1 MANQRVKPKNIKQ
14 GGKIAAPKLK
24 LAENKAQKSHL
35 YYLLFL
41 IALTLIVFF
50 PALSANFISLD
61 DYYYVRDNALIR
73 SLSAQ
78 NLKDIWGSP
87 FFANYQ
93 PLTIFLYAIEYN
105 LFQLNPH
112 AFHFINV
119 LIHLCNICLVYF
131 VILRIG
137 KKQLVAFITALLF
150 AIHPMHLES
159 VAWVAE
165 LKDVLYT
172 FFFLSATLYYLKY
185 VEVKKIGLFY
195 FLSLLMF
202 LLSIISK
209 GQAVILPV
217 ALILID
223 IFIGRKLNKNS
234 IIDKIPY
241 FILSI
246 IFGVVTYQVQK
257 GAGAMQGYEHIPF
270 TERILFASYGLMNYF
285 YKLIIPIHL
294 AIFYPY
300 PMSNNIITSTWVY
313 VSPVIDIAI
322 AFIVFKSFKKNK
334 EVFFGLMFFLVTV
347 FLVIQLIPVGE
358 AVMADRY
365 IYVPSIGLF
374 FITAYYFEK
383 YISTNIKQKN
393 LLMIGGVIYVFIL
406 CILSYQRSGVFK
418 DNLSIYTDAIEHN
431 PSATAYNNRG
441 DEYSDR
447 KDHQKAIEDFTNCLA
462 LNPGYIHAL
471 KNRGLSYE
479 RMNNMEMAAK
489 DFEGE
494 IKNTPNDPDSYIN
507 FGRALKAL
515 NRFDESVKLYT
526 KAISIHPSSSEAYLG
541 RAEDYSRMGKT
552 EQAID
557 DLSEIIKLNPGNLDP
572 IYSNRGMM
580 YSQTGKPELAI
591 QDFTSAIKLNP
602 NVGNYYMNRSLTLK
616 AVGKSSDALN
626 DAVAARQKGFN
637 VDENYIKELENIVG
651 SKR

>member
-1 MANQRVKPKNIKQ
+1 MANQRVKPKNTKT
-14 GGKIAAPKLK
+14 GAKTAAPKLK
-24 LAENKAQKSHL
+24 LAENKTQVNHL
-35 YYLLFL
+35 YYLVFL
-41 IALTLIVFF
+41 IVLTLIVFF
-50 PALSANFISLD
+50 PTFSADFISLD

-105 LFQLNPH
+105 FFQLNPH
-112 AFHFINV
+112 AFHFVNV
-119 LIHLCNICLVYF
+119 FIHLCNICLVYY

-137 KKQLVAFITALLF
+137 KKQLIAFITALLF

-185 VEVKKIGLFY
+185 VEAKKFGLFY
-195 FLSLLMF
+195 LLSLLMF

-217 ALILID
+217 ALLLIE
-223 IFIGRKLNKNS
+223 IFNGRKLNKNS
-234 IIDKIPY
+234 ILDKIPY

-270 TERILFASYGLMNYF
+270 TERVLFASYGLMNYF

-300 PMSNNIITSTWVY
+300 PLSNEVITSTWVY
-313 VSPVIDIAI
+313 VSPAIVIAI
-322 AFIVFKSFKKNK
+322 AYILFKSYKKNK

-374 FITAYYFEK
+374 FIAAYYFEK
-383 YISTNIKQKN
+383 YYSSRISQKN
-393 LLMIGGVIYVFIL
+393 LIMTGGIIYIFIL

-462 LNPGYIHAL
+462 LNPRYIHAL

-515 NRFDESVKLYT
+515 NRFDESVKQYT
-526 KAISIHPSSSEAYLG
+526 KAIAIHPSSSEAYLG
-541 RAEDYSRMGKT
+541 RAEAYSRMGK
-552 EQAID
+552 ID
-557 DLSEIIKLNPGNLDP
+557 NSIEDLSEIIKLNPGHIDP

-580 YSQTGKPELAI
+580 YTQTGKLDLAI
-591 QDFTSAIKLNP
+591 QDFTSAIKLDP
-602 NVGNYYMNRSLTLK
+602 NVPNYYMNRSLALKTL
-616 AVGKSSDALN
+616 GKFSDALS
-626 DAVAARQKGFN
+626 DALTARQKGFN
-637 VDENYIKELENIVG
+637 VDENYIKELENNKVNG
-651 SKR
+651 K